1 MSGGLEQVSVSDL
14 VPYVNNAKTHP
25 EEQVLKIASSIKAF
39 GFNAPILVDGNNGI
53 IAGHGRLQAA
63 KKLNLSTVPVV
74 RLDHLSEAQKK
85 AYILADNRLGEVG
98 GTDWDMD
105 LVSLELQDLQ
115 EMDFDIDLTGFSIDA
130 LEPIDDSDLDLE
142 EEDYSEVFNI
152 IVKCSSEFEQE
163 TTYNKLIEGG
173 YECQV
178 QSL

>member
-25 EEQVLKIASSIKAF
+25 EEQVVKIASSIKEF

-63 KKLNLSTVPVV
+63 KKLKLSTVPVV

-115 EMDFDIDLTGFSIDA
+115 DLDFDIDLTGFDDNFIPDF
-130 LEPIDDSDLDLE
+130 EPAT
-142 EEDYSEVFNI
+142 EEDQGKLDELDPKYI
-152 IVKCSSEFEQE
+152 DCPYCGREFDLREQ
-163 TTYNKLIEGG
+163 
-173 YECQV
+173 
-178 QSL
+178 S